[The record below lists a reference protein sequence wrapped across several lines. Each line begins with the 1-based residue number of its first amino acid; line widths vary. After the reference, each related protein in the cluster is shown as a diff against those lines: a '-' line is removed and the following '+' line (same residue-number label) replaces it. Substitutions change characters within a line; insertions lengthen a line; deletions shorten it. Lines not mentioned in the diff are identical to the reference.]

1 MNKEYDY
8 ISLGERIR
16 KVRTKKQLTQEQL
29 AEACDLSAAHIGH
42 IERGTRALSIE
53 SLITI
58 SNVLGVSTDYLLLD
72 VANNADRQVAR
83 VLNAVCNMDKE
94 QFDKFYSVVKILAEN
109 VDKLK

>member
-8 ISLGERIR
+8 ISLGKRIR
-16 KVRTKKQLTQEQL
+16 KIRTKKHLTQEQL
-29 AEACDLSAAHIGH
+29 AEACELSAAHIGH

-58 SNVLGVSTDYLLLD
+58 SNVLDVSTDYLLLD
-72 VANNADRQVAR
+72 VANNEDRR
-83 VLNAVCNMDKE
+83 MSGVLNAVYNMDKE
-94 QFDKFYSVVKILAEN
+94 KFDKFYSVVKVLAEN